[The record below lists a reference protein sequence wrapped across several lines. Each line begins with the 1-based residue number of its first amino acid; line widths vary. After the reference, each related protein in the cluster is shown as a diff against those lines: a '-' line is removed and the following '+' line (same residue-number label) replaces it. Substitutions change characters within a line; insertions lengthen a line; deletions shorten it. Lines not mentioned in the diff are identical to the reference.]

1 MRRAGALI
9 AAALLAPALAAAP
22 ANAGCGDAAERA
34 PSAKTLAAAE
44 RATLCLVN
52 AQRTKRKLPALRPSR
67 PLGRAAGAHSAD
79 MVARRFF
86 DHVNP
91 DGLDQ
96 ADRAAAAGY
105 RGQVG
110 ENMYTGTGSAA
121 PTPRQAVRW
130 WMGSAAHRKNILAK
144 GYREAGLGIAIGS
157 PLGKGAGATYTNTFG
172 IPAAQKG

>member
-1 MRRAGALI
+1 VRRAGAVI
-9 AAALLAPALAAAP
+9 AAALLALALAAAP
-22 ANAGCGDAAERA
+22 ASAGCGDAADRA
-34 PSAKTLAAAE
+34 PNVKTRAAAE

-52 AQRTKRKLPALRPSR
+52 AQRAKRKLPVLRASG
-67 PLGRAAGAHSAD
+67 PLGRAAVKHSAD

-110 ENMYTGTGSAA
+110 ENIYTGTGSAA